1 MVEDALELIAM
12 RDIVSMFHFALLQ
25 RLYSGPHGAAG
36 LHALARAATQ
46 VHEVEQENALRQF
59 VWVQENKWKS
69 VTTEL
74 VQNRLV
80 MILTGKRG
88 DNGAPAHD
96 LATLAISSEGD
107 NAVPIN
113 VWDFILPSEAATIRA
128 AHKLL

>member
-1 MVEDALELIAM
+1 MEC
-12 RDIVSMFHFALLQ
+12 
-25 RLYSGPHGAAG
+25 
-36 LHALARAATQ
+36 
-46 VHEVEQENALRQF
+46 
-59 VWVQENKWKS
+59 
-69 VTTEL
+69 

-107 NAVPIN
+107 NAVPID